1 MPKDFLMLSKKSSVL
16 RIVVFAMAFLGAGA
30 AFGPGQ
36 DVVTEMK
43 TFLAR
48 DAVHPGETF
57 KAALRLSI
65 GPDWH
70 INANPVN
77 DDFLI
82 PTTLEFGEDR
92 NFMVVNTIYPPPL
105 PARFE
110 FSESEVYVY
119 AESALIGVL
128 VKAGD
133 MVLPGTY
140 ILRGALTYQACNDSS
155 CLPPET
161 LSVEFEV
168 KVVDFETLT
177 GAVNAEIFSRIRFDK
192 RDQARTIRIPIRGR
206 PRPKTRRGWL

>member
-1 MPKDFLMLSKKSSVL
+1 MPKDSLMLSKKSSVL

-30 AFGPGQ
+30 AFGAGQ
-36 DVVTEMK
+36 DVVTGMK

-82 PTTLEFGEDR
+82 PTTLEFREDG
-92 NFMVVNTIYPPPL
+92 NFKTVNSIYPPPL

-110 FSESEVYVY
+110 FSESEVFVY
-119 AESALIGVL
+119 AESALIGVIIK
-128 VKAGD
+128 VGNK
-133 MVLPGTY
+133 VLPGIYT
-140 ILRGALTYQACNDSS
+140 LKGALTYQACNVSS

-161 LSVEFEV
+161 VSVEFKV
-168 KVVDFETLT
+168 KVVDFETPT
-177 GAVNAEIFSRIRFDK
+177 GEVNAEIFSRIRFDK
-192 RDQARTIRIPIRGR
+192 
-206 PRPKTRRGWL
+206 

>member
-1 MPKDFLMLSKKSSVL
+1 MLSNKSSALRVVVL
-16 RIVVFAMAFLGAGA
+16 GMAFLGAGS
-30 AFGPGQ
+30 AFRAQ
-36 DVVTEMK
+36 QEVITETK

-57 KAALRLSI
+57 KAAFLLSI

-82 PTTLEFGEDR
+82 PTTLEFREDG
-92 NFMVVNTIYPPPL
+92 NFKTVNIIYPPPL

-110 FSESEVYVY
+110 FSESEVFIY

-128 VKAGD
+128 IKVGNK
-133 MVLPGTY
+133 VLPGIYT
-140 ILRGALTYQACNDSS
+140 LRGALTYQACNDSS

-161 LSVEFEV
+161 VSVEFKV
-168 KVVDFETLT
+168 MVVDFETPT
-177 GAVNAEIFSRIRFDK
+177 GEVNAEIFSRIRFVN
-192 RDQARTIRIPIRGR
+192 
-206 PRPKTRRGWL
+206 

>member
-1 MPKDFLMLSKKSSVL
+1 MLLKKSSVL

-30 AFGPGQ
+30 AFGAGQ
-36 DVVTEMK
+36 DVVTGMK

-57 KAALRLSI
+57 KAALHLSI

-82 PTTLEFGEDR
+82 PTTLEFREDG
-92 NFMVVNTIYPPPL
+92 NFKTVNTIYPPPL

-168 KVVDFETLT
+168 KVVDFETST
-177 GAVNAEIFSRIRFDK
+177 KEVNTEIFSRIHFDK
-192 RDQARTIRIPIRGR
+192 
-206 PRPKTRRGWL
+206 

>member
-1 MPKDFLMLSKKSSVL
+1 MLSKKSSVL

-30 AFGPGQ
+30 AFGAGQ

-43 TFLAR
+43 MFLAR
-48 DAVHPGETF
+48 DAMHPGETF
-57 KAALRLSI
+57 KAALLLSI

-82 PTTLEFGEDR
+82 PTTLEFREDG
-92 NFMVVNTIYPPPL
+92 NFKTVNTIYPPSL

-110 FSESEVYVY
+110 FSESEVFVY

-128 VKAGD
+128 IKVGNK
-133 MVLPGTY
+133 VVPGIYT
-140 ILRGALTYQACNDSS
+140 LKGALTYQACNDSS

-161 LSVEFEV
+161 VSVEFKV

-177 GAVNAEIFSRIRFDK
+177 GAVNADVFSRIRFDK
-192 RDQARTIRIPIRGR
+192 
-206 PRPKTRRGWL
+206 

>member
-1 MPKDFLMLSKKSSVL
+1 MPKDPTMLSKKNQAL
-16 RIVVFAMAFLGAGA
+16 RIVVFAMAFLGAGT
-30 AFGPGQ
+30 AFRVRQ
-36 DVVTEMK
+36 DVITEMK
-43 TFLAR
+43 MFLAR

-57 KAALRLSI
+57 KAAIRLSI

-82 PTTLEFGEDR
+82 PTTLEFRADR
-92 NFMVVNTIYPPPL
+92 NFRVVNTFYPPPL

-110 FSESEVYVY
+110 FSDSEVFVY
-119 AESALIGVL
+119 AENALIGVL
-128 VKAGD
+128 FKAGD
-133 MVLPGTY
+133 KVLPGTY
-140 ILRGALTYQACNDSS
+140 KLKGALSYQACNDSF

-177 GAVNAEIFSRIRFDK
+177 GAVNADVFSRIRFD
-192 RDQARTIRIPIRGR
+192 R
-206 PRPKTRRGWL
+206 